1 MSQRTK
7 TIIISIVV
15 CIVLAGI
22 GVGLYCAWPAIA
34 GTITGNAYYTY
45 EDVQNAYN
53 DGYTN
58 GIRNE
63 EELTAQI
70 DYYKAEVD
78 KYIVDLKEAQTEIEN
93 LEKDLQDAINSG
105 NVDKETIAGLQEDLA
120 EAQAELTAKQEQ
132 IEELQDDI
140 KYYEELLE
148 AYGDSDKLR
157 VTFTM
162 VDNGKE
168 RNYDVLVV
176 EPNSYLTAVVTPDRA
191 DFEGWSLSKGGE
203 LIDDLTTIQVTEN
216 MTIYG
221 MCTNTV
227 TFMLNGKEYNTQEVS
242 YNKYASDVDVNLTG
256 YTFNGWSLTED
267 GEPITLS
274 TTPII
279 KDTTFYAQCNQKN
292 ISFEPYSW
300 NGLTEF
306 NGNCVWTDGQNV
318 YYSNNQEQY
327 VLNQETSTWE
337 EKIWYGSMTYPM
349 GYEIWTDGQSFYWT
363 ESYSLNN
370 KTYYNHYVLNKN
382 TSTWEPTVFYGLD
395 NASSFAGN
403 SVWTDGQKTYYS
415 YYEEQYV
422 LNKETSTWEEKVW
435 NGFTDFQ
442 GSYVWTDGQ
451 NIYCSASEDNQY
463 VLNIKTST
471 WEEKVWVF
479 EKDSF
484 YVKGD
489 WTDGQDI
496 FSFRNAINGIECY
509 VLEKQTYTWKFLLT
523 LNLENIDYAF
533 SPVCI
538 WSDGTNCFYSQL
550 SDQFILK
557 F

>member
-15 CIVLAGI
+15 CIVLAGVGI
-22 GVGLYCAWPAIA
+22 GLYCAWPAIA

-45 EDVQNAYN
+45 EDVQNAYD
-53 DGYTN
+53 DGYTD

-78 KYIVDLKEAQTEIEN
+78 KYIVDLKEAQTEINN

-105 NVDKETIAGLQEDLA
+105 NADKETIAGLQEDLA
-120 EAQAELTAKQEQ
+120 EAQAELTSKQEQ

-140 KYYEELLE
+140 KFYQELLE
-148 AYGDSDKLR
+148 AYEDSNKFR

-176 EPNSYLTAVVTPDRA
+176 EPNSYLTEVVTPDRA

-227 TFMLNGKEYNTQEVS
+227 TFMVSSEEYTTQEVS
-242 YNKYASDVDVNLTG
+242 YNKYATDVEVSLAG

-306 NGNCVWTDGQNV
+306 NGDCVWTDGQNV
-318 YYSNNQEQY
+318 YYSNNLEQY
-327 VLNQETSTWE
+327 VLNKETSTWE
-337 EKIWYGSMTYPM
+337 EKIWNGSMTYPV
-349 GYEIWTDGQSFYWT
+349 GRDIWTDGQSFYCE
-363 ESYSLNN
+363 ESYILND
-370 KTYYNHYVLNKN
+370 KTYYNHYVLNKS

-395 NASSFAGN
+395 NVSSFSGN

-422 LNKETSTWEEKVW
+422 LNKETSTWEEKIW

-442 GSYVWTDGQ
+442 GASVWTDGQ
-451 NIYCSASEDNQY
+451 NIYCSESEANQY
-463 VLNIKTST
+463 VLNIETST
-471 WEEKVWVF
+471 WEEKIWIF
-479 EKDSF
+479 EEDTF
-484 YVKGD
+484 YINKT

-496 FSFRNAINGIECY
+496 FSFKNEIDGIDCY
-509 VLEKQTYTWKFLLT
+509 VLEKGTWKFFLN
-523 LNLENIDYAF
+523 LNLEDAQYNF
-533 SPVCI
+533 SPVYI
-538 WSDGTNCFYSQL
+538 WTDGTNYFYSHL

-557 F
+557 I